1 MKNKQEY
8 TRFNLKFNNDRD
20 ALVIK
25 ALQNSRNKT
34 GYVRDLIMLDL
45 MLQERTQLRLSDL
58 EYTQVL
64 KHIERIE
71 RR

>member
-1 MKNKQEY
+1 MKHQKY
-8 TRFNLKFNNDRD
+8 TRFSLKFNNERD

-25 ALQNSRNKT
+25 ALKTTRNKT
-34 GYVRDLIMLDL
+34 GYIRNLIILDL
-45 MLQERTQLRLSDL
+45 MLQEHTQLHLSDL

-64 KHIERIE
+64 KHIERME

>member
-1 MKNKQEY
+1 MKYQEY
-8 TRFNLKFNNDRD
+8 TRFSLKFNNERD

-25 ALQNSRNKT
+25 ALQSTHNKT

-45 MLQERTQLRLSDL
+45 MLQEHTQLRLTDM

-64 KHIERIE
+64 KHIEKIE